1 MSSTIKI
8 LLLILLATGLHACK
22 GIEDDLLPSGQ
33 DLRTIQHS
41 PRKIGN
47 MVAQGEEGVINLK
60 KASAASSQGMVL
72 YFTMWCPICNS
83 HTDHIISKI
92 KPHYPEVD
100 FYLVDY
106 VNATLDD
113 AQSARDASGYGN
125 SGLILLLDHKNQVQ
139 NAFDGTMGIVVVVNP
154 AGEVLLHEDFKDG
167 TKLKQVLNQL

>member
-8 LLLILLATGLHACK
+8 LILVLLAATLLGCK
-22 GIEDDLLPSGQ
+22 GMEDDLNPSGE

-41 PRKIGN
+41 PETIGKLIA
-47 MVAQGEEGVINLK
+47 MGEEGEVNLK
-60 KASAASSQGMVL
+60 TAAANNKGMVL

-83 HTDHIISKI
+83 HTDHLISKVM
-92 KPHYPEVD
+92 PHFPEVD

-113 AQSARDASGYGN
+113 AQSARDASGYAT
-125 SGLILLLDHKNQVQ
+125 SDLILLLDHKNQVQ
-139 NAFDGTMGIVVVVNP
+139 NAFDGTMGIIVVINP

-167 TKLKQVLNQL
+167 KRLKAVLNQL

>member
-1 MSSTIKI
+1 MSFTTRI
-8 LLLILLATGLHACK
+8 LLLVLLWSGLTACK
-22 GIEDDLLPSGQ
+22 GIEEDLLPSGQ

-41 PRKIGN
+41 PAKIGN
-47 MVAQGEEGVINLK
+47 LVAQGEDGVINLK
-60 KASAASSQGMVL
+60 QAAAQNRGMVL

-83 HTDHIISKI
+83 HTDHLISKVM
-92 KPHYPEVD
+92 PHYPKVD

-113 AQSARDASGYGN
+113 AQSARNASGYAN

-154 AGEVLLHEDFKDG
+154 AGEVLLQEDFKDG